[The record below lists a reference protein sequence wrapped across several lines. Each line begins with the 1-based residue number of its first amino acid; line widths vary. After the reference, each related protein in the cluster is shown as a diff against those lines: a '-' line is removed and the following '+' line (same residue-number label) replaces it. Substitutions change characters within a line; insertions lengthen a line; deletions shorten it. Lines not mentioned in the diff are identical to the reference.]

1 MLYLLKMNY
10 YDETI
15 EKIKEYIDCNDF
27 LSAKAI
33 ILEELKQVY
42 IPADFEKSLYSYLS
56 IINDNLNTNKTYS
69 INDIEA
75 FLMQDEQHQ
84 LIAVD
89 YLDKLNLRDHIDI
102 CDSYLRQGSYKNGKV
117 LLIDSLI
124 RQQVD
129 HEFTYID
136 DNNTYNFNPIKIP
149 KIEESDIYKYIYN
162 VLNDYYMK
170 EPSKLMLA
178 IQLLNKEM
186 LLSLPNI
193 IDIQYGNDIADK
205 IINYIDSA
213 FDSAN

>member
-1 MLYLLKMNY
+1 MIYLLKMNY

-56 IINDNLNTNKTYS
+56 IINDNLNANKTYS

-89 YLDKLNLRDHIDI
+89 YLDKLNLRDYIDI

-193 IDIQYGNDIADK
+193 IDIQYGDDIADK

>member
-89 YLDKLNLRDHIDI
+89 YLDKLNLRDYIDI

>member
-1 MLYLLKMNY
+1 MIYLLKMNY

-56 IINDNLNTNKTYS
+56 IINDNLNANKTYS

-89 YLDKLNLRDHIDI
+89 YLDKLNLRDYIDI

-136 DNNTYNFNPIKIP
+136 DNNAYNFNPIKIP